1 MGGSPP
7 PLSTSPMQKV
17 FGGSSGSNTFES
29 LATQSGGLS
38 FSSLAQGSPEKQQ
51 QQQQQQQQ
59 KPPEF
64 AA

>member
-7 PLSTSPMQKV
+7 PLGTNPMQKV
-17 FGGSSGSNTFES
+17 FGGSSGNNTFES
-29 LATQSGGLS
+29 LGTQSGNLS
-38 FSSLAQGSPEKQQ
+38 FSSLAQGSPE
-51 QQQQQQQQ
+51 QQQQQQ